1 MRNARIVARAAAGVA
16 AVLVLASFE
25 SAFEPDRGARAP
37 LLDGFGSVAMTVT
50 TDVAEAQR
58 LFTRGLLQT
67 YAFNDDEA
75 ARAYRAAL
83 ALDPRC
89 AMCAWGV
96 AKAAGPNINN
106 VERGDLADAR
116 RHLAWARRQA
126 EHASARERALVD
138 ALIDRYGPEPAPTRT
153 ASASAVAAAVVASAP
168 VCSAFA
174 ATNPHPLD
182 VVYAER
188 MRAIA
193 DAYPDD
199 VDVLVFYAEAAMI
212 ATRGD
217 LWDRKTGAPAG
228 PMGDIADR
236 LERALRTHPDHP
248 GLNHFLIHAVDSSPH
263 PERALAAADRL
274 GRLAPESPH
283 LTHMPAHIYVRL
295 GRYRDAVRV
304 NEEAIAAQ
312 ARQDRK
318 IAAQGF
324 RASNDWSS
332 HNRHFLWFAALTEGR
347 GELALEQARALA
359 GFAANGKSAS
369 AEFMRSLPLLTLVRL
384 ERWDDVLGAGA
395 PAGDDGIAGA
405 IADYGAGVAL
415 VRIGHVEAARQRSAR
430 LDSALDAAALRGR
443 TLMGDDPAKNVLE
456 ILARHLRGEIAV
468 AGNDAA
474 AARTALA
481 GADALEAAL
490 GANEPPILGSL
501 SRVALG
507 DLMLRAARWSD
518 AESAFRAE
526 LGAQRDNGWA
536 LAGLQRA
543 LDRQGRTAEALR
555 VRADAERAWSDADPP
570 LRRLVLR

>member
-25 SAFEPDRGARAP
+25 SAFKPDRDARAP

-50 TDVAEAQR
+50 TDVPEAQW

-138 ALIDRYGPEPAPTRT
+138 ALIDRYGPEPSGAP
-153 ASASAVAAAVVASAP
+153 SASAVAAAAVASAP
-168 VCSAFA
+168 VCSASA

-199 VDVLVFYAEAAMI
+199 VDVLVFYAEAATI

-228 PMGDIADR
+228 PMGDVADR

-283 LTHMPAHIYVRL
+283 LMHMPAHIYVRL

-324 RASNDWSS
+324 SASNDWNF

-359 GFAANGKSAS
+359 GFAAKGKSAS
-369 AEFMRSLPLLTLVRL
+369 AEFTRSLPLLTLVRL

-395 PAGDDGIAGA
+395 PAGDNGIAGP

-415 VRIGHVEAARQRSAR
+415 VRIGHIEAARQRSAR
-430 LDSALDAAALRGR
+430 LDAALDAAALRGK

-474 AARTALA
+474 AARIAVG

-507 DLMLRAARWSD
+507 DLMLRAARWND

-526 LGAQRDNGWA
+526 LAAQRDNGWA

-543 LDRQGRTAEALR
+543 LDRQGRSAEALR
-555 VRADAERAWSDADPP
+555 VRADAERAWSDADPS